1 MLDTRIGLVQMQAKV
16 GRLND
21 NLAVMGRFVEEA
33 AAQAVDIICFPEMCL
48 QGYHR
53 EKAGEFAQDITSS
66 AFVTS
71 LEQMA
76 KLNNITVIA
85 GMAERN
91 GEAKPFITQIVVYP
105 DGTVDKYRKTHLGK
119 SEQPYFS
126 AGDDIKVF
134 ATAKAKFGIQICWD
148 THFPELATILSLRG
162 CEIIF
167 APHASPSFVGD
178 RRDIWLKYLPARAY
192 DNTVFIGACNLV
204 GEDGQGRIF
213 CGGALILDPKGNIVA
228 EDFRGEASLL
238 VADLAGSKI
247 NTIRQQQ
254 AGSMA
259 NSFYLRARRP
269 ELYQELVK
277 GQTGLNTG

>member
-1 MLDTRIGLVQMQAKV
+1 MQDTRIALVQMQAKV
-16 GRLND
+16 GQMNR
-21 NLAVMGRFVEEA
+21 NLSVMGRFVKKA
-33 AAQAVDIICFPEMCL
+33 ALQGVDIICFPEMCL
-48 QGYHR
+48 PGYHR
-53 EKAGEFAQDITSS
+53 EKAGELAQDITAS

-105 DGTVDKYRKTHLGK
+105 DGAVDKYRKTHLGK
-119 SEQPYFS
+119 SELPYFS
-126 AGDDIKVF
+126 AGDEIKVF

-148 THFPELATILSLRG
+148 THFPELTTILSLRG

-204 GEDGQGRIF
+204 GEDGQGHYF
-213 CGGALILDPKGNIVA
+213 CGGTLVLDPKGNIVA
-228 EDFRGEASLL
+228 EDFRGEASML
-238 VADLAGSKI
+238 VADLEGSKI
-247 NTIRQQQ
+247 NSIRQQA

-259 NSFYLRARRP
+259 NRFYLQSRRP
-269 ELYQELVK
+269 ELYQELLHR
-277 GQTGLNTG
+277 QTGLNTG